1 MKTIFKKISM
11 VFIGL
16 AIISCSKEDI
26 LGLDPPTVDFTFTLS
41 SQNAPTSVSF
51 NSISTN
57 ATTYFWEFGDGST
70 SRTMNPQHTYSTG
83 GTYNVKLTVTG
94 TGGVK
99 SLTKTVT
106 INNAISK
113 VKITKIEVV
122 TIPST
127 NGILNW
133 DSASD
138 KPDIYIKLSDET
150 GTTTPKFGTIWNF
163 IPSLATTYSV
173 TLTAPL
179 VSSDLNNSIL
189 KVQVWDDDSDNT
201 FDLNGDDKIGEV
213 PFKIINYTTGSNKYP
228 PFVSEAVNG
237 TQVIIYTTWE

>member
-26 LGLDPPTVDFTFTLS
+26 LGLNAPTVDFTFTLS

-57 ATTYFWEFGDGST
+57 ATTYFWEFGDGSI
-70 SRTMNPQHTYSTG
+70 SSTMNPQHTYSTG
-83 GTYNVKLTVTG
+83 GTYNAKLTVTG
-94 TGGVK
+94 AGGVK

-106 INNAISK
+106 IGNSISK
-113 VKITKIEVV
+113 VKITRIDIV

-127 NGILNW
+127 NGAFNW
-133 DSASD
+133 DSATD
-138 KPDIYIKLSDET
+138 KPDIYMKLSDET
-150 GTTTPKFGTIWNF
+150 GTTTPKFGTIWNL
-163 IPSLATTYSV
+163 IPSLTSTYSI
-173 TLTAPL
+173 TFTSPIT
-179 VSSDLNNSIL
+179 STDLINSVL

-213 PFKIINYTTGSNKYP
+213 PFTIRNYTSGTNKYP
-228 PFVSEAVNG
+228 TMVSESSNG
-237 TQVIIYTTWE
+237 TLVTMFMTWE

>member
-1 MKTIFKKISM
+1 MKIILKRLLIL
-11 VFIGL
+11 FIGF

-41 SQNAPTSVSF
+41 SLSAPTSVSF
-51 NSISTN
+51 NSNSTN
-57 ATTYFWEFGDGST
+57 ATTYFWEFGDGSI
-70 SRTMNPQHTYSTG
+70 SSTMNPQHTYSAG

-106 INNAISK
+106 IGNAISK
-113 VKITKIEVV
+113 VKITRIDIV

-127 NGILNW
+127 NGAFNW
-133 DSASD
+133 DTATD
-138 KPDIYIKLSDET
+138 KPDIYMKLSDET
-150 GTTTPKFGTIWNF
+150 GTTTPKFGTIWNL
-163 IPSLATTYSV
+163 IPSLTSTYSI
-173 TLTAPL
+173 TFTSPIT
-179 VSSDLNNSIL
+179 STDLINTVL

-213 PFKIINYTTGSNKYP
+213 PFTIRNYTSGTNKYP
-228 PFVSEAVNG
+228 TMVSESSNG
-237 TQVIIYTTWE
+237 TLVTMYMTWE